1 MKLISKLSALIL
13 IVFLSMTNLNAQ
25 SKTISYTDGTQK
37 LNGELYVPKTP
48 MKKKAGVLILP
59 AWMGI
64 DANAKQS
71 ANGLSALGYYTF
83 IADIYGEGNYPKS
96 PKDAGTQAGYY
107 KSHIPDYQRRIQLA
121 LDQLIKGGADSS
133 DIVVIGYCFGGT
145 GALEAARNGLHVKGV
160 VSIHGGLSRDST
172 RAIQP
177 ISARVLV
184 LHGADDPTISQHD
197 ILAFQ
202 NEMRAAKADWE
213 MIYYANAVH
222 AFTDKNAGNDNSKG
236 AAYNETAAR
245 RSWSELLRF
254 LNEVLE

>member
-1 MKLISKLSALIL
+1 MKLISKLSAIILLVLIAL
-13 IVFLSMTNLNAQ
+13 TKLNAQ
-25 SKTISYTDGTQK
+25 SKTIAYTDGAQK

-48 MKKKAGVLILP
+48 MKKNAGVLILP

-83 IADIYGEGNYPKS
+83 IADIYGEGNYPKNQ
-96 PKDAGTQAGYY
+96 KDAGAQAGYY

-133 DIVVIGYCFGGT
+133 NIVVIGYCFGGT

-172 RAIQP
+172 RTIQP
-177 ISARVLV
+177 INARVLV

-222 AFTDKNAGNDNSKG
+222 AFTDKSAGTDNSKG